1 MTRTQLLALSIDAST
16 CLALPTAAFAEGRT
30 DQARKAIA
38 PARKRVVRK
47 TTYRHTHRHPTRHT
61 VHTTA
66 TVTTR

>member
-30 DQARKAIA
+30 DQARRPTPPVIIQTPA
-38 PARKRVVRK
+38 PAAAP
-47 TTYRHTHRHPTRHT
+47 TTTT